1 MNFIRIITPRKEI
14 RTMIERTKRA
24 YFMPFAKTKSNANE
38 MQLGSYKT
46 TDNRDDQMASWK
58 VDGHDNLQK
67 IATEVS
73 TIDSK
78 IEKLKTQYKFYD
90 GQDEDILAVLSCYP
104 FLIAGLNRIHEIKCH
119 YFDDAPMS
127 LCYLNETGRLEDADL
142 SAAVVFD
149 DDLWDRKFKSSFDKF
164 QEDCWREMSQ
174 EAHIFISVGFE

>member
-1 MNFIRIITPRKEI
+1 
-14 RTMIERTKRA
+14 MIERVKRA
-24 YFMPFAKTKSNANE
+24 PFVPFSKTQSSSNE
-38 MQLGSYKT
+38 RQSGSYKA
-46 TDNRDDQMASWK
+46 TDNKDDQIASWQ

-73 TIDSK
+73 AIDGE
-78 IEKLKTQYKFYD
+78 IEKLKTQYEFYE
-90 GQDEDILAVLSCYP
+90 GHEEDILAVLRSYP
-104 FLIAGLNRIHEIKCH
+104 FLIAELNRIHEIKCY

-149 DDLWDRKFKSSFDKF
+149 DDLWDRKFKSSFDEF
-164 QEDCWREMSQ
+164 QEDCWRKMSQ